1 MVAVL
6 AIMVLLV
13 AVHHSQLPPAP
24 AAQVVAVPPPRAVEP
39 VVVPPSR
46 PAELVVVLPSADG
59 HTGAVV
65 VERAGSRIVLDQ
77 PYAADRFG
85 HESGSVRLSESGPI
99 RLSESEVR
107 GTFGA
112 TLAAIPPRPASFL
125 LYFIRGSDEL
135 TEESKGELARMLAEL
150 RLRAAPDILVI
161 GHTDRVGKEEDNDR
175 LSLARAE
182 RVRQSLVA
190 QGIAAQHIRASGRG
204 EREPVVPTADGVD
217 EPRNRRV
224 EINVR

>member
-13 AVHHSQLPPAP
+13 AVHYQPPASP
-24 AAQVVAVPPPRAVEP
+24 AAPVVAVPPPPAVEP
-39 VVVPPSR
+39 AVVPP
-46 PAELVVVLPSADG
+46 PPAAELVVVLPSADG

-77 PYAADRFG
+77 PYAADRVG
-85 HESGSVRLSESGPI
+85 RESGPVRLSE
-99 RLSESEVR
+99 REVR
-107 GTFGA
+107 STFGA
-112 TLAAIPPRPASFL
+112 TLAAIPPRPVSFL

-135 TEESKGELARMLAEL
+135 TEESRGELARMLAEL
-150 RLRAAPDILVI
+150 RLRPAPDVLVI
-161 GHTDRVGKEEDNDR
+161 GHTDRVGKDADNDR
-175 LSLARAE
+175 LSLQRAE

-190 QGIAAQHIRASGRG
+190 QGIAAERIRASGRG
-204 EREPVVPTADGVD
+204 ERELVTPTADGVD